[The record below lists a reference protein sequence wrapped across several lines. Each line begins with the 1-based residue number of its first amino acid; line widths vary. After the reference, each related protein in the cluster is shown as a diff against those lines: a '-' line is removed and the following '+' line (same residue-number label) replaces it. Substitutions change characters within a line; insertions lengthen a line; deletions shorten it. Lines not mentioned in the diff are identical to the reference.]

1 MAIIG
6 SPPAGGRVTVERCWH
21 RPDGGTTCLLLGL
34 RRSLGERR
42 AGETRSCGTSK
53 AALFHVLRRHAA
65 SCGTEAKRVETLSKA
80 MRDAASGRNVA
91 MHVSS
96 SSTSEP
102 SAASC
107 DIGRTRG
114 GVKARGASVSRLDEF
129 AVALTQRTRSGQE
142 ATYMW

>member
-1 MAIIG
+1 MQRG
-6 SPPAGGRVTVERCWH
+6 TVERCWH
-21 RPDGGTTCLLLGL
+21 RPDGVAPCLLGL

-53 AALFHVLRRHAA
+53 ADLFHVLRRHAA

-114 GVKARGASVSRLDEF
+114 GVKARGASVSRLDE
-129 AVALTQRTRSGQE
+129 VRSGVNSADAQVG
-142 ATYMW
+142 ATCKAET